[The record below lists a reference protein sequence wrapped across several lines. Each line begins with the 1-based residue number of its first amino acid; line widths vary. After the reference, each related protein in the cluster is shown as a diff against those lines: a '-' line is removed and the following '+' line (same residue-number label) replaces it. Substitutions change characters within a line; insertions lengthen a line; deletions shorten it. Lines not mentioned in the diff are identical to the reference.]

1 MNQALKFAAAA
12 AAIVAAAGAYASQDD
27 ARPDNAWIAK
37 DVATIHME
45 PQVIISAAELPQ
57 YSPYS
62 YSSYS
67 AAPAPTA
74 AAAYST
80 TTSVP
85 SADGG
90 TMIEQTTVTYYTVP
104 PAIPTSPMVSNSD
117 PVSPNA

>member
-1 MNQALKFAAAA
+1 MKQALKFAVAATA
-12 AAIVAAAGAYASQDD
+12 VVAAAGAYASSEDG
-27 ARPDNAWIAK
+27 RPDNAWIAK

-45 PQVIISAAELPQ
+45 PQVVIAAGELPQ
-57 YSPYS
+57 YSPY
-62 YSSYS
+62 SYS

-104 PAIPTSPMVSNSD
+104 PAIPTSPMVFNTD
-117 PVSPNA
+117 QVSPNA

>member
-1 MNQALKFAAAA
+1 MKQALKFAAAA

-45 PQVIISAAELPQ
+45 PQVVISANELPQ

-62 YSSYS
+62 FS
-67 AAPAPTA
+67 AAPAPVPS
-74 AAAYST
+74 AAAYSS
-80 TTSVP
+80 TSVP

-90 TMIEQTTVTYYTVP
+90 VMIEQTTVTYYTVP
-104 PAIPTSPMVSNSD
+104 PAVPTSPMVDTNAAI
-117 PVSPNA
+117 SPNA

>member
-1 MNQALKFAAAA
+1 M
-12 AAIVAAAGAYASQDD
+12 
-27 ARPDNAWIAK
+27 RPDNAWIAQ

-62 YSSYS
+62 FS

-74 AAAYST
+74 SGAYYSSST
-80 TTSVP
+80 VP

-90 TMIEQTTVTYYTVP
+90 VLIEQTTVTYYTVP
-104 PAIPTSPMVSNSD
+104 AAVPTSPMVD
-117 PVSPNA
+117 TQAQISPNA

>member
-12 AAIVAAAGAYASQDD
+12 AAIVAATGAYASQDD

-62 YSSYS
+62 FS

-80 TTSVP
+80 TTAVP

-104 PAIPTSPMVSNSD
+104 PAIPTSPMVFNSD
-117 PVSPNA
+117 PISPNA